1 MNATPPE
8 LTTEPATAAMI
19 EAWLR
24 SAVVAGMGD
33 PTIDFVLEHARA
45 WVAQARPKGF
55 RRGRS
60 GRCWGNS
67 QLKLIDG
74 FASRLTY
81 VEGFAWPIGVGWP
94 VHHAWLVDA
103 AGLVIDLTWREPE
116 LAAYFGVPIR
126 SKYVAETMVRRRFCG
141 PLIDRY
147 VEEWPLVNG
156 GTPIQAG
163 QPSEPSRPPR
173 SRRRSRLAVIE

>member
-1 MNATPPE
+1 MKGAPPPD
-8 LTTEPATAAMI
+8 LMTKPATAAMV
-19 EAWLR
+19 EAWMR
-24 SAVVAGMGD
+24 SAVVAGAGD

-67 QLKLIDG
+67 QLKLIDDS
-74 FASRLTY
+74 ARRLTY
-81 VEGFAWPIGVGWP
+81 VEGFAWPIRVGWP

-141 PLIDRY
+141 PLIDQY
-147 VEEWPLVNG
+147 GEEWQLLNQSTVNL
-156 GTPIQAG
+156 
-163 QPSEPSRPPR
+163 PSPGAPS
-173 SRRRSRLAVIE
+173 SGSAQEI